1 MIQRTLFNAAALAI
15 WLGAIPLAVLAQS
28 DNYVNGQVTKI
39 DESAGKITIK
49 HGPLKKFDMNEGMTM
64 VFRAGDPAAV
74 FSHYGPKTERLKR
87 ENELLQREVSQLRET
102 VGLERSLKD
111 LREQVEVTKNQVPR
125 VPELVSGLKE
135 DQADLRREIATTR
148 DALKRAKI
156 AQALT
161 DRRVAKLDETTRA
174 RAASIEM

>member
-64 VFRAGDPAAV
+64 VFRAGDPAMLKAV
-74 FSHYGPKTERLKR
+74 KPGDRVRFVPDRINGQFT
-87 ENELLQREVSQLRET
+87 
-102 VGLERSLKD
+102 
-111 LREQVEVTKNQVPR
+111 VTKI
-125 VPELVSGLKE
+125 EK
-135 DQADLRREIATTR
+135 
-148 DALKRAKI
+148 AK
-156 AQALT
+156 
-161 DRRVAKLDETTRA
+161 
-174 RAASIEM
+174 